1 MLCGKPNGDSPAR
14 SRSNPIP
21 AMTAS
26 GFKSPRCD
34 YIRSAMASVLPIE
47 RPASR
52 PCPICGKPA
61 TPQHRP
67 FCSAR
72 CAQIDLGRWLKGNY
86 SIPTEEGPDEGD
98 GEEAD

>member
-1 MLCGKPNGDSPAR
+1 
-14 SRSNPIP
+14 
-21 AMTAS
+21 
-26 GFKSPRCD
+26 
-34 YIRSAMASVLPIE
+34 MASVASAE
-47 RPASR
+47 RSVPR

-86 SIPTEEGPDEGD
+86 RIPTEERPDEAEG
-98 GEEAD
+98 GEPD